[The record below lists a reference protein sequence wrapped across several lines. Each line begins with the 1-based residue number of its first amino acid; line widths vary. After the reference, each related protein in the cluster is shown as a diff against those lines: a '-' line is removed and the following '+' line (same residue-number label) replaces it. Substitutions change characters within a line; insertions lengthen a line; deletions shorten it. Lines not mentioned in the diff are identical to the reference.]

1 MQEGHFI
8 KHDRSLPLKSVH
20 IYLTLSANKVKKHW
34 QIQKIATHTKKTHQ
48 RLLLS
53 NSGSSKGKE
62 EPQVNLIKAESLKL
76 SVPKHWPKNPCEQE
90 MKIHL

>member
-34 QIQKIATHTKKTHQ
+34 QIQKIATHKKKHTSVYCWVT
-48 RLLLS
+48 L
-53 NSGSSKGKE
+53 GVPKE
-62 EPQVNLIKAESLKL
+62 RKNHTWTSLKQN
-76 SVPKHWPKNPCEQE
+76 H
-90 MKIHL
+90 